1 MGFVLGCFPAVPG
14 FPGLGVLFQSPGS
27 LSRIALAFW
36 IVLTVLLHLPSFWV
50 ALHWTASLP
59 SNTCSAH
66 SGRPSPPHAWKF
78 TCPDGP
84 AQCRNVI
91 LETLSTGNQ
100 AEILPNTIGG
110 LVLTQVKTNKQTN
123 LKVTRGSAFSPYTA
137 RGRHTEPCRWSLPAQ
152 NMLRKPEQKWIF
164 PHPGNS
170 PWEKEGSST
179 EARGDTETCRPVRRP
194 GAGFSCCGEAR
205 RGVSC
210 CREARRGVSCCE
222 GDLRG
227 VSCCRGACARLSA
240 APVRPPPRVPLR
252 PSPCSPSSAHADEGW
267 KL

>member
-84 AQCRNVI
+84 AQCSNVI
-91 LETLSTGNQ
+91 LETLSAGNQ
-100 AEILPNTIGG
+100 AEILPNTIGAKLFPVLTLVELKER
-110 LVLTQVKTNKQTN
+110 LVLSQSWQD
-123 LKVTRGSAFSPYTA
+123 SQ
-137 RGRHTEPCRWSLPAQ
+137 RWQ
-152 NMLRKPEQKWIF
+152 Y
-164 PHPGNS
+164 
-170 PWEKEGSST
+170 
-179 EARGDTETCRPVRRP
+179 
-194 GAGFSCCGEAR
+194 
-205 RGVSC
+205 
-210 CREARRGVSCCE
+210 
-222 GDLRG
+222 
-227 VSCCRGACARLSA
+227 
-240 APVRPPPRVPLR
+240 
-252 PSPCSPSSAHADEGW
+252 
-267 KL
+267 

>member
-84 AQCRNVI
+84 AQCSNVI
-91 LETLSTGNQ
+91 LETLSAGNQ

-123 LKVTRGSAFSPYTA
+123 LKVTRGSAFSVDTLPTLPGGDIRSPA
-137 RGRHTEPCRWSLPAQ
+137 GGPFQLRTCSGSLSRSGFFLIQGILPGR
-152 NMLRKPEQKWIF
+152 K
-164 PHPGNS
+164 
-170 PWEKEGSST
+170 KE
-179 EARGDTETCRPVRRP
+179 
-194 GAGFSCCGEAR
+194 
-205 RGVSC
+205 
-210 CREARRGVSCCE
+210 
-222 GDLRG
+222 
-227 VSCCRGACARLSA
+227 A
-240 APVRPPPRVPLR
+240 ALR
-252 PSPCSPSSAHADEGW
+252 PEVTQRRAGQ
-267 KL
+267 